1 MSLSKTCLVAL
12 AGTLAIGLAGANA
25 DTMKPTTHKTTMHK
39 ATVHK
44 AAPRR
49 VSTWAGQTGAG
60 QAWAG
65 QTYYRQIPAGRVIAP
80 GDSLA
85 LIDRAYPEPVNPPSL
100 VQTLNVRGAKMTEF
114 RK

>member
-12 AGTLAIGLAGANA
+12 AGALALGFAGAANA
-25 DTMKPTTHKTTMHK
+25 DTMKQTKHKTTMHK
-39 ATVHK
+39 TTMHQ

-49 VSTWAGQTGAG
+49 VSS
-60 QAWAG
+60 WAG
-65 QTYYRQIPAGRVIAP
+65 QTYYRQIPAGRIIAP
-80 GDSLA
+80 GDSVA